1 MTTSSVPTP
10 SASRFPLAAFLL
22 ALLGNIVVVAVVAGT
37 VLAVLVS
44 AVVIFAG
51 ELIGLG

>member
-1 MTTSSVPTP
+1 MTTSSIPTH
-10 SASRFPLAAFLL
+10 STSRFPLAAFLL
-22 ALLGNIVVVAVVAGT
+22 ALVGNIVVLAVVA
-37 VLAVLVS
+37 VAFVAVLVS